1 MSRKKPVK
9 KTKQELGSTPEQK
22 SSFNKPSNNFHI
34 EFLNQAQREAW
45 SIIDKNDITFLV
57 GPAGS
62 AKSFLSTAYAVKS
75 VLSKTHKRII
85 LSRPVVEAGG
95 EKIGFLP
102 GMMEEKL
109 LPYLLPIYD
118 NLDEMIGKTGFQR
131 ELINKC
137 LEVAPIAFLRGR
149 SFHESVCILDEAQN
163 ITYEQMVLY
172 LTRIGRKGKLIING
186 DPMQSDL
193 RTCCLPDI
201 IKKLDGIQGIGVVK
215 LDNNAIVRNPI
226 ISQILERL

>member
-1 MSRKKPVK
+1 MSRKKPAK
-9 KTKQELGSTPEQK
+9 RTKQDA
-22 SSFNKPSNNFHI
+22 SFNSEPRQTSNKPSNNFHI
-34 EFLNQAQREAW
+34 EFLNQAQRDAW
-45 SIIDKNDITFLV
+45 NVIDNNEITFLV

-118 NLDEMIGKTGFQR
+118 NLDEMIGKSGFQR

-193 RTCCLPDI
+193 RSCCLPEV
-201 IKKLDGIQGIGVVK
+201 IKKVEGIKGIGVVK
-215 LDNNAIVRNPI
+215 LDNTAIVRNPI

>member
-1 MSRKKPVK
+1 MSRKKSVK
-9 KTKQELGSTPEQK
+9 KQVKQLPVETTVR
-22 SSFNKPSNNFHI
+22 SSSKPSNNFHI
-34 EFLNQAQREAW
+34 EFLNQSQRDAW
-45 SIIDKNDITFLV
+45 NVIENNEITFII

-75 VLSKTHKRII
+75 VLSKTHRKIV

-95 EKIGFLP
+95 ERIGFLP

-109 LPYLLPIYD
+109 HPYLLPIYD
-118 NLDEMIGKTGFQR
+118 NLDEMVGKTGFQR
-131 ELINKC
+131 ELINKSM
-137 LEVAPIAFLRGR
+137 EVAPIAFLRGR
-149 SFHESVCILDEAQN
+149 SFHEAICILDEAQN

-193 RTCCLPDI
+193 RVTCLVDI
-201 IKKLDGIQGIGVVK
+201 IKKLEGVPGIGVVR
-215 LDNNAIVRNPI
+215 LDNKSIVRNPI

>member
-1 MSRKKPVK
+1 MSRKKPEK
-9 KTKQELGSTPEQK
+9 KQAKQQFAEVSPRP
-22 SSFNKPSNNFHI
+22 SSKPSNNFHI
-34 EFLNQAQREAW
+34 EFLNQAQRDAW
-45 SIIDKNDITFLV
+45 NVIEKNDITFII

-75 VLSKTHKRII
+75 VLSKTHRKIV

-118 NLDEMIGKTGFQR
+118 NLDEMVGKTGLQR
-131 ELINKC
+131 EIINKC

-149 SFHESVCILDEAQN
+149 SFHEAVCILDEAQN

-193 RTCCLPDI
+193 KNSCLLNI
-201 IKKLDGIQGIGVVK
+201 VKKLEGLQGIGVVK
-215 LDNNAIVRNPI
+215 LDNKAIVRNPI